1 MGLLNKLQTD
11 GSDLTEYDGA
21 TPSVNPGTLETSTL
35 HDQYSL
41 NGNPSMAQMY
51 FQSTLPNPAALD
63 LDGVTPPKYLDNP
76 PG

>member
-1 MGLLNKLQTD
+1 MGLLNLLQTN
-11 GSDLTEYDGA
+11 GSDYSEFDGA
-21 TPSVNPGTLETSTL
+21 TPQTSVGATDQSTL

-41 NGNPSMAQMY
+41 NGNPGMAEMY